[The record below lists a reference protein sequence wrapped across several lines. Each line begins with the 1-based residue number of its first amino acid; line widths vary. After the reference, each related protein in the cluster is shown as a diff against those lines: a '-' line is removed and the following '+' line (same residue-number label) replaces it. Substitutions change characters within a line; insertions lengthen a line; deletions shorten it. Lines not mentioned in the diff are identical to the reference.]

1 MTFRDDSGQ
10 TISSFKVDIPRQ
22 LKAGVLS
29 GKEYPGEVFVLQDGR
44 QLKKLWMVDDDGVL
58 IPQPLLPEDI
68 VVTMT

>member
-44 QLKKLWMVDDDGVL
+44 QLKNCGWLT
-58 IPQPLLPEDI
+58 
-68 VVTMT
+68 TMGFLFLNHCCRKI